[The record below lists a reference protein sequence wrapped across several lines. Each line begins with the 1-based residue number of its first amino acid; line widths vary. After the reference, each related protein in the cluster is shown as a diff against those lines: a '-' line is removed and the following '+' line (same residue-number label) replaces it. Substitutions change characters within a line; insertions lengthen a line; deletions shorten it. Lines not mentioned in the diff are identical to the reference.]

1 MRQISTSLHHLT
13 SKLMATRD
21 VIIATGKPRSTSGVF
36 LWIYVNG
43 LFRIYIMA
51 TLISNTWARAQS
63 CIAQGISVHDNEGM
77 MRLAQSNL
85 YAPEWVR
92 WHTGERPLEL
102 WISNFVIASRLISIV
117 SELAAVC
124 RPGGIAIMPA
134 RNGSA
139 LPVAKATSRQMYRF
153 LREQFGRFAV
163 DAALQQGARLFAVR
177 KVIRLKKPLLRSAI
191 DLPGG
196 RRPYI
201 GDQQHLAYA
210 LWLDGKML
218 LPASYGDL
226 ETHLQNHVLADEPE
240 VVQATLAHMTA
251 WSQELARL
259 G

>member
-117 SELAAVC
+117 SELTAAC

-153 LREQFGRFAV
+153 LREQFGRSAV
-163 DAALQQGARLFAVR
+163 DTALQQGARLFAVR
-177 KVIRLKKPLLRSAI
+177 KVIRLKKSLMSSTI
-191 DLPGG
+191 DLPSGK
-196 RRPYI
+196 RPYI

-251 WSQELARL
+251 WSQEVARL
-259 G
+259 E

>member
-1 MRQISTSLHHLT
+1 
-13 SKLMATRD
+13 
-21 VIIATGKPRSTSGVF
+21 
-36 LWIYVNG
+36 
-43 LFRIYIMA
+43 
-51 TLISNTWARAQS
+51 
-63 CIAQGISVHDNEGM
+63 
-77 MRLAQSNL
+77 MRLAQSDL

-102 WISNFVIASRLISIV
+102 WISNFVIASSLISIV
-117 SELAAVC
+117 SELVAVC
-124 RPGGIAIMPA
+124 QPGGTAVMPA
-134 RNGSA
+134 RNGNA
-139 LPVAKATSRQMYRF
+139 LPVVKATSRQMYRF
-153 LREQFGRFAV
+153 LREQFGRSAV

-196 RRPYI
+196 ERPYI

-218 LPASYGDL
+218 LPTSYGDL

-251 WSQELARL
+251 WSQEVARL

>member
-1 MRQISTSLHHLT
+1 
-13 SKLMATRD
+13 
-21 VIIATGKPRSTSGVF
+21 
-36 LWIYVNG
+36 
-43 LFRIYIMA
+43 
-51 TLISNTWARAQS
+51 
-63 CIAQGISVHDNEGM
+63 
-77 MRLAQSNL
+77 MRLAQSDL

-92 WHTGERPLEL
+92 WHIGERPLEL
-102 WISNFVIASRLISIV
+102 WISNFVIASKLISIV
-117 SELAAVC
+117 SELVAVC
-124 RPGGIAIMPA
+124 QPGGTAVMPA
-134 RNGSA
+134 RNGSL
-139 LPVAKATSRQMYRF
+139 LPVAVVRPEDTDAAEVCDDNADGVYYF
-153 LREQFGRFAV
+153 LREQFGRSAV

-251 WSQELARL
+251 WSQEIVRL